1 MEIVWAVC
9 LLKGSGSK
17 ESSPWLVKP
26 GHTISIFLPPPPLY
40 SQASNSVFAL
50 LMLPNSYL
58 VLARKYRPQNFDELV
73 GQEVLVTTLSNAIKN
88 NRLHHAYI
96 LTGIRGVGKTTTAR
110 IIAKTINCLNKDEV
124 NQANACG
131 VCDNCKMISASKHQ
145 DVIEIDAASRTGVDD
160 IREIIDS
167 IAYAPVMAAYKIYI
181 IDEVHM
187 LSNSA
192 FNALLKTL
200 EEPPAHV
207 KFIFATTEIRKVP
220 ITILSRCQRFDLRRL
235 DESEIAVHLKNILGK
250 ENLEAD
256 DQALELIAKMSEGSV
271 RDSLSM
277 LDQALSSN
285 NHQKFLSAEVVEKM
299 LGLNDKAKVIELFE
313 AILACDFSAALTKF
327 SQFYSYSSDV
337 SQLLADLMEIVN
349 KTTSVKMVKG
359 YKLDG
364 YSKFQQEKITEIA
377 GKISFA
383 ALARIWQM
391 LLKGH
396 SEINFSSSP
405 KMAFEM
411 LMARICHLVALPNLK
426 EVLLDLN
433 QSKNS
438 LEISAEKIAPIEKS
452 LNSAPAGEIT
462 GAAETNDATKT
473 NDAKEINDEV
483 VNEILRNF
491 EGAKII

>member
-1 MEIVWAVC
+1 M
-9 LLKGSGSK
+9 
-17 ESSPWLVKP
+17 
-26 GHTISIFLPPPPLY
+26 T
-40 SQASNSVFAL
+40 Q
-50 LMLPNSYL
+50 NSYL

-110 IIAKTINCLNKDEV
+110 IIAKTLNCLNKDS
-124 NQANACG
+124 AALTKACG
-131 VCDNCKMISASKHQ
+131 VCENCVAISASKHQ

-167 IAYAPVMAAYKIYI
+167 IAYAPVMATYKIYI

-207 KFIFATTEIRKVP
+207 KFIFATTEIKKVP
-220 ITILSRCQRFDLRRL
+220 VTIMSRCQRFDLRRL
-235 DESEIAVHLKNILGK
+235 DEAEIAVHLENILQK

-256 DQALELIAKMSEGSV
+256 KAALELIAKMSEGSV
-271 RDSLSM
+271 RDSLSL

-285 NHQKFLSAEVVEKM
+285 NHQKFLASDVVEKM

-313 AILACDFSAALTKF
+313 AILAGDFALSLNKF
-327 SQFYSYSSDV
+327 TQFYSYSSDIA
-337 SQLLADLMEIVN
+337 QLISDLMEMVS
-349 KTTSVKMVKG
+349 KTTSVKLVQN
-359 YKLDG
+359 YKLEG
-364 YSKFQQEKITEIA
+364 YSKFQQEKISEIA
-377 GKISFA
+377 ANIS
-383 ALARIWQM
+383 LSSLTRIWQM
-391 LLKGH
+391 LLKGNA
-396 SEINFSSSP
+396 EINFSSSP

-411 LMARICHLVALPNLK
+411 LLVRICHLIALPNLK

-433 QSKNS
+433 QSKNFS
-438 LEISAEKIAPIEKS
+438 NLNQEKIAPIAKS
-452 LNSAPAGEIT
+452 FNSVS
-462 GAAETNDATKT
+462 TNQNNGT
-473 NDAKEINDEV
+473 NEINDEV

>member
-1 MEIVWAVC
+1 M
-9 LLKGSGSK
+9 
-17 ESSPWLVKP
+17 
-26 GHTISIFLPPPPLY
+26 T
-40 SQASNSVFAL
+40 Q
-50 LMLPNSYL
+50 NSYL

-110 IIAKTINCLNKDEV
+110 IIAKTLNCLNRESGTQIK
-124 NQANACG
+124 ACG
-131 VCDNCKMISASKHQ
+131 TCDNCISISASKHQ

-167 IAYAPVMAAYKIYI
+167 IAYAPVMAQYKIYI

-200 EEPPAHV
+200 EEPPSHV
-207 KFIFATTEIRKVP
+207 KFIFATTEIKKVP

-235 DESEIAVHLKNILGK
+235 DESEIVAHLKNILIQEK
-250 ENLEAD
+250 LEAD
-256 DQALELIAKMSEGSV
+256 EVSLELIAKMSEGSV
-271 RDSLSM
+271 RDSLSL

-285 NHQKFLSAEVVEKM
+285 NHQQFLPSEVVEKM
-299 LGLNDKAKVIELFE
+299 LGLNDKAKVIDLFE
-313 AILACDFSAALTKF
+313 AMLAGDFTAALNKF

-337 SQLLADLMEIVN
+337 SQLVAELMETVSKI
-349 KTTSVKMVKG
+349 TSAKLVKG

-364 YSKFQQEKITEIA
+364 YSKSQQEKISEIA
-377 GKISFA
+377 AKISLA

-391 LLKGH
+391 LLKGNT
-396 SEINFSSSP
+396 EINFATSQ

-411 LMARICHLVALPNLK
+411 LLVRICHLAALPSLK

-433 QSKNS
+433 QLKNS
-438 LEISAEKIAPIEKS
+438 SLNSEEKIAPISKS
-452 LNSAPAGEIT
+452 FNPAPAEQIT
-462 GAAETNDATKT
+462 SAN
-473 NDAKEINDEV
+473 EINDEV

-491 EGAKII
+491 EGAKIV